1 MNCLRQNEQREVVT
15 GANTKACRHIHM
27 VLSFSADSAAGY
39 VLIPRGHFSRSTRL
53 QLQLK
58 ADK

>member
-1 MNCLRQNEQREVVT
+1 MNRLRQNEERGVVT
-15 GANTKACRHIHM
+15 WANTKACRHIHM
-27 VLSFSADSAAGY
+27 ILSFSADRAAGY
-39 VLIPRGHFSRSTRL
+39 VLIPSGHFSRSTRL